1 MNGTWLTVM
10 ADSGS
15 SINILNEGNFEK
27 LKQPRLELR
36 AMSTRVYPY
45 ESETPIQMQG
55 KFKASI
61 KTEAGVESEETI
73 HVTDG
78 WNWGIIA

>member
-1 MNGTWLTVM
+1 M
-10 ADSGS
+10 ANSGS
-15 SINILNEGNFEK
+15 SINILDEGNFEK
-27 LKQPRLELR
+27 LKQPHPKRR

-45 ESETPIQMQG
+45 ESETTIKLQG

-61 KTEAGVESEETI
+61 KTEAGVESEGTI

-78 WNWGIIA
+78 RNWGIIA